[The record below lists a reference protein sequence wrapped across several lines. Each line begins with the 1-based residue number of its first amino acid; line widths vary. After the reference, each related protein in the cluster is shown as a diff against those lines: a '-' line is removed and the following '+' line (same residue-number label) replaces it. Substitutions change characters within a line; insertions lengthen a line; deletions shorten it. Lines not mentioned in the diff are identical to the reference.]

1 MNRAAVLL
9 LLVSGA
15 AFAQAP
21 RGTDVGVWV
30 NRTTYSSTAGAE
42 PISAVEVGLAE
53 RNGYGVSVN
62 RFFRDRLSLA
72 LSADQLRARARLAQ
86 TETGDTLDAGPAR
99 VRACPAPVRGPFT

>member
-9 LLVSGA
+9 LPVSGA

-21 RGTDVGVWV
+21 RGPDVGVGGT
-30 NRTTYSSTAGAE
+30 RTPYSSTSGAE
-42 PISAVEVGLAE
+42 PFSAVEVGMDA

-86 TETGDTLDAGPAR
+86 TETGDTLDAP
-99 VRACPAPVRGPFT
+99 PAPVRRVLGH